1 MRFLGEGKLAIKNSL
16 PSRFW
21 MAGQLEKDSTLQ
33 LYSDKI
39 LSFENPPKATVAM
52 KKLLLFLIGISFL
65 FSLGLAQQNRPN
77 IVWIV
82 VEDMSPEHLE
92 VYGGTGGKTPHLNAL
107 AKESVQ
113 YMNAF
118 STAGVCAPSRAALI
132 TGAYQTAIGGHH
144 MRTLAAS
151 AAASDDYPPGF
162 KGYSVVLPEG
172 MKPYPLILREAGY
185 YTSNNSKEDYQFRS
199 PVTMWDESSPR
210 AHYRNRIDKS
220 QPFFSIFNFTTTHES
235 QVWAREKEPLKVDP
249 AKVKIPPYYP
259 DDSISRYVMARFITN
274 VMTMDDQVGE
284 VIRQLEEDG
293 LYDNTIIFF
302 YSDHGDGLPYVKR
315 ELYDRGLRVPL
326 LIKAPFLQ
334 AGTRNEEL
342 VSFVDFAP
350 TLLSLSGIPIPG
362 TMQGRAFLGTQ
373 KSAPRKYIYAA
384 RDRMDSEYDR
394 VRAVFDGR
402 FKYIRNYMPEK
413 PNYQNIRFRLQNPL
427 MPHLLKLH
435 QEGKLNENQAR
446 WFASSKPSEELYDTQ
461 SDPHEFKN
469 LSSDPA
475 FSEKL
480 AELRQAHEQWI
491 ADYGDLGAVNEME
504 MVRTW
509 WKGKDTPPMTPAT
522 QLKFENGKV
531 HLTCSNPSA
540 SIGYRF
546 SEKEGWKVYT
556 APFEAKKG
564 ETIYVNSHRIGY
576 EPTEI
581 SLLIQ

>member
-1 MRFLGEGKLAIKNSL
+1 MKQFIFFLVCAI
-16 PSRFW
+16 FF
-21 MAGQLEKDSTLQ
+21 
-33 LYSDKI
+33 
-39 LSFENPPKATVAM
+39 LSNTQ
-52 KKLLLFLIGISFL
+52 
-65 FSLGLAQQNRPN
+65 AQQVRPN

-132 TGAYQTAIGGHH
+132 TGAYQTSIGAQH

-151 AAASDDYPPGF
+151 AVASDDYPPSF

-172 MKPYPLILREAGY
+172 MKPYPLLLREAGY

-199 PVTMWDESSPR
+199 PVTMWDESSPK
-210 AHYRNRIDKS
+210 AHYRNRTDKS

-235 QVWAREKEPLKVDP
+235 QVWARAQEPLKVDP
-249 AKVKIPPYYP
+249 AQVKIPAIYP

-284 VIRQLEEDG
+284 VIRQLKEDG

-302 YSDHGDGLPYVKR
+302 YSDHGDGLPYIKR

-326 LIKAPFLQ
+326 LIKAPFLE

-350 TLLSLSGIPIPG
+350 TLLSLAGIPIPES
-362 TMQGRAFLGTQ
+362 MQGQAFLGTQ
-373 KSAPRKYIYAA
+373 NSAPRKYIYAA

-394 VRAVFDGR
+394 VRAVFDGK

-427 MPHLLKLH
+427 MPHLLQLY

-446 WFASSKPSEELYDTQ
+446 WFAQSKPEEELYDLST
-461 SDPHEFKN
+461 DPNEFKN
-469 LSSDPA
+469 VASDPA
-475 FSEKL
+475 FAEKL

-491 ADYGDLGAVNEME
+491 WDYGDFGAINEME

-509 WKGKDTPPMTPAT
+509 WKGKDTPPLTPTAK
-522 QLKFENGKV
+522 LKFENGKV
-531 HLTCSNPSA
+531 YLNNPNPSA
-540 SIGYRF
+540 TMGYRF
-546 SEKEGWKVYT
+546 SESESWKVYIG
-556 APFEAKKG
+556 PFEAKKG
-564 ETIYVNSHRIGY
+564 DTLWINSHRIGY
-576 EPTEI
+576 EPSEI
-581 SLLIQ
+581 SMVIQ